1 MAAAVSTAA
10 IAALVVSV
18 RDLQR
23 EVPHLAHAAIVATG
37 SMVGV
42 APPFVVFG
50 TVGWPPALSAPRR
63 IAARS
68 LSR

>member
-1 MAAAVSTAA
+1 MAAAVSAAA
-10 IAALVVSV
+10 IAALVASV

-50 TVGWPPALSAPRR
+50 TVRWSPLRCPLLGG
-63 IAARS
+63 
-68 LSR
+68 